1 MGKAL
6 DILIPRPEEE
16 MKGSGFSCLRM
27 CLIAVHIHRL
37 PPPPHTINI
46 LPYARGANINTK
58 LNTVCRFMIAKYGM
72 LETH

>member
-16 MKGSGFSCLRM
+16 KKGPGFSCLRM
-27 CLIAVHIHRL
+27 RLIAVHIHRL

-46 LPYARGANINTK
+46 LPYARDANIDTK
-58 LNTVCRFMIAKYGM
+58 LNTVCRFMIATYGM
-72 LETH
+72 QETH